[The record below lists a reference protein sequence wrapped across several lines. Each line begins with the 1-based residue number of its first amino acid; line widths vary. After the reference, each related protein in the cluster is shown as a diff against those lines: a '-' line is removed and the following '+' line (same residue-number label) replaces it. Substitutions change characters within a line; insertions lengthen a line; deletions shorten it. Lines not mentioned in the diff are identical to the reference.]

1 MSKKEKIEL
10 DDINDKRNPK
20 KSRKKKK
27 GGFFRIILKIL
38 LILVILIIGFI
49 TYSTIKNGW
58 GLQGI
63 LQTALGQDKE
73 TLKNLE
79 PLTLLIMGV
88 SKDIDVD
95 LTDTIMIASYNP
107 KSQKAVLMSIPRD
120 TFTGKNKNKA
130 VASEKINALYQK
142 SPQKTV
148 DAVNNITGLNIQKY
162 VVIDNK
168 ALIQLVDE
176 IGGVEFDVPM
186 DMEYDDVTQDLY
198 IHLDKGYQKLDG
210 EQAEQLVR
218 FRKNNNGTT
227 YSSSYG
233 DNDAGRMRTQREFL
247 KAVFEQTFKV
257 KNITKIGGLI
267 DIFKQN
273 VKTNITNWDEIKYY
287 IPYAINFSTD
297 NLENVVLPGENK
309 MLNKLWFFEYDKQ
322 ETEKMVNELF
332 LSNEEDEGQDEDES
346 SENNPTTNVIQEN
359 ESSNENKKIDKDSV
373 KIEILNGSNSSKKL
387 TEVSNILKSKG
398 YNISKTGTTTTTSK
412 TTILNKAEVED
423 DFMEELKNDL
433 KIGIL
438 SNSSN
443 GKKDD
448 CDITIIIGKDYN

>member
-1 MSKKEKIEL
+1 MSKKESI
-10 DDINDKRNPK
+10 DFNDIKSKRNK
-20 KSRKKKK
+20 NKSKKKK
-27 GGFFRIILKIL
+27 KFGFFRIILKIL

-95 LTDTIMIASYNP
+95 LTDTIMVASYNP

-148 DAVNNITGLNIQKY
+148 DAVNNITGLNIEKY

-176 IGGVEFDVPM
+176 IGGVEFDVPI

-233 DNDAGRMRTQREFL
+233 DNDSGRMRTQREFL

-257 KNITKIGGLI
+257 KNITKIGSLI

-273 VKTNITNWDEIKYY
+273 VKTNITNWDEIKDY
-287 IPYAINFSTD
+287 IPYAVNFSTE
-297 NLENVVLPGENK
+297 NLENVALPGENK
-309 MLNKLWFFEYDKQ
+309 LLNKLWFFEYDKQ
-322 ETEKMVNELF
+322 ETEKMVNDLF
-332 LSNEEDEGQDEDES
+332 LSNEEDDEDEANEDNQDVPTNSIKENDS
-346 SENNPTTNVIQEN
+346 SHD
-359 ESSNENKKIDKDSV
+359 NKKSDKSSV

-398 YNISKTGTTTTTSK
+398 YNVSKTGTTTTTSK
-412 TTILNKAEVED
+412 TTILNKAEVDD